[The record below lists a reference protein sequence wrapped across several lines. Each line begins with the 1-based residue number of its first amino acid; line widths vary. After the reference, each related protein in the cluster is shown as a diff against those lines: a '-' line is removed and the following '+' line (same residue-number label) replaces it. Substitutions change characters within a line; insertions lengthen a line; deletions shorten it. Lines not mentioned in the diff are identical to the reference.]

1 MGLPQGF
8 AQSPDFDP
16 KNRVPPLF
24 SSFGVTPHPTH
35 FCFFCHRDT
44 KFRKKCQK
52 KWKKRDFSKNAKNAQ
67 KRGAV
72 HFRFFAKK
80 RVFLL
85 QIAPLAAYKVK
96 KMKVPKTLFY
106 MCRNEGVGGEQSGDF
121 FFGSKIQ
128 EVLLCA
134 HPPGPILGVDIEAGG
149 GGEIEKSCTW
159 HAVRTG
165 TR

>member
-1 MGLPQGF
+1 VGLPQGF

-44 KFRKKCQK
+44 FFCKKSQK
-52 KWKKRDFSKNAKNAQ
+52 NTKKRDFSKNAKNAQ

-149 GGEIEKSCTW
+149 GGEIEKSCT
-159 HAVRTG
+159 
-165 TR
+165 